1 MQEGIDFPVKQSD
14 METKGK
20 AGKALHNRMC
30 LGSEHRAVE
39 SGLFKGMN

>member
-1 MQEGIDFPVKQSD
+1 MQEGIGFPVKQSD
-14 METKGK
+14 METK
-20 AGKALHNRMC
+20 GKALHNRMC